1 MTSGHSGRERFSG
14 DRMDLDLEFLWT
26 NLGEAVRGI
35 PTTLAI
41 IGVAMAIGIPLAFF
55 IALARLNHIKVLSPI
70 LTLIISFL
78 RGTPMMVQIFLV
90 YNGMPLLLKAV
101 TGPDFDVYSVP
112 PILYAFLVFA
122 LPSFCSSTL
131 TMLKNTSLVF
141 VMTVMDITA
150 RAKVAAGL
158 EYKYVEGY
166 LDMFLVYLVV
176 CSLIELAFKLIE
188 KKMRRYQTDSAK
200 NGKAGSG
207 QAGKVK
213 AAV

>member
-122 LPSFCSSTL
+122 LNASAAYSEMWKAGLSSVGPRQLEAAQTVGLSGPQAYWHIIIPQAVNVSLPSFCSSTL

-158 EYKYVEGY
+158 EYKYVEG
-166 LDMFLVYLVV
+166 
-176 CSLIELAFKLIE
+176 
-188 KKMRRYQTDSAK
+188 
-200 NGKAGSG
+200 
-207 QAGKVK
+207 
-213 AAV
+213 